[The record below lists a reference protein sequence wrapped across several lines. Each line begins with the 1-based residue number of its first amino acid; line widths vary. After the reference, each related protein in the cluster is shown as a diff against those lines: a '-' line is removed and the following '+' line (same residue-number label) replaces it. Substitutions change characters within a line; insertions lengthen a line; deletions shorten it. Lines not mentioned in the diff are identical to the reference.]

1 MVWLFHV
8 ALHNFQSQ
16 GSYSRNQGILIQPC
30 CTLHWT
36 SNPQLQSTSQQPKI
50 SRFQMA
56 GKAELPSKKNLNAWN
71 KATGKLRPYNIIK
84 YKYSLL
90 NIKNSFYIYQINSF
104 IIIDFSLLYNA
115 NRQGMWW
122 KIKLLGL
129 ELQRIN

>member
-1 MVWLFHV
+1 
-8 ALHNFQSQ
+8 
-16 GSYSRNQGILIQPC
+16 
-30 CTLHWT
+30 
-36 SNPQLQSTSQQPKI
+36 
-50 SRFQMA
+50 MA